1 MAIYYGKGTKEKI
14 LANLGTEIGTVTGIN
29 FVDYQRMYNSGIT
42 KEKYPGVFINDVR
55 TDKER
60 ILKDIVKNIFN
71 VGFVGFVWVDEGED
85 LSTALNAFMESVKD
99 KIMLDNTRDSNA
111 YDTRIVVVE
120 TDAGSRFPQ
129 GVFLILLEILFFSS
143 E

>member
-1 MAIYYGKGTKEKI
+1 MAIYYGKGTKENI
-14 LANLGTEIGTVTGIN
+14 LANLGTVLNTISGIN

-55 TDKER
+55 TDKDR
-60 ILKDIVKNIFN
+60 ILKDVVKNMFT

-85 LSTALNAFMESVKD
+85 LSTAMNAFMESVKD
-99 KIMLDNTRDSNA
+99 KVMLDNTRDSNA
-111 YDTRIVVVE
+111 YDTRIIVIE

-129 GVFLILLEILFFSS
+129 GVFLLLLEILFFSD